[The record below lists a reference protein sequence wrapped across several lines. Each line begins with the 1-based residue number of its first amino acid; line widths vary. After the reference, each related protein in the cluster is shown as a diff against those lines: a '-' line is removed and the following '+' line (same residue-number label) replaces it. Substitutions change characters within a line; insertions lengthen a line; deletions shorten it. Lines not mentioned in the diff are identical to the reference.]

1 MQNELDLIV
10 KEMLEKHQGGEEFFN
25 HLDQAVQQNPIVNQI
40 YKKAY
45 FWIVESRLESPAFI
59 VSGKFGRF
67 FDNWHITEPG
77 IYESL
82 PIIVVNGGM
91 RKGIPIDRLTYLK
104 DLIKD
109 RAFIF
114 IDDSFY
120 SGKTRNAVKAEIVR
134 LGGALFK
141 TFVIYDGSVTQD
153 PDVESLYRYHK
164 EESILKP

>member
-1 MQNELDLIV
+1 
-10 KEMLEKHQGGEEFFN
+10 MLEKHVGGEEFFN
-25 HLDQAVQQNPIVNQI
+25 HLDQAMQQNPIISQI

-45 FWIVESRLESPAFI
+45 FWIVKSRIESPAFI

-77 IYESL
+77 IYESI

-91 RKGIPIDRLTYLK
+91 CKGIPIDRLTYLE
-104 DLIKD
+104 DLIKNHE
-109 RAFIF
+109 FIF

-120 SGKTRNAVKAEIVR
+120 SGKTRNAIKTELGR
-134 LGGALFK
+134 LGTVLLK
-141 TFVIYDGSVTQD
+141 TFVIYDGSITQD
-153 PDVESLYRYHK
+153 PNVESLYRYHK